1 MLSAGLRYSINVT
14 PMAVSTRHLR
24 AFLAVAQSGSV
35 TRSSGVMRRAQS
47 AITRSIQEL
56 ERELAAELFER
67 RAHGMLLTD
76 FGRTLLHRVEAAFAE
91 MDAARQAIK
100 NELGSRIWASNAPI
114 FSLGLAEQRL
124 RVFVALIEQPHM
136 PSVAEALGISQAA
149 VSQSL
154 REIESGLGLKLFER
168 SSRGL
173 QPTRTGQMLA
183 THVKRSLAEIRI
195 AEAEIASMKGL
206 TQGHVNVGALSL
218 GRTSLLPV
226 AIARLLRKHPSITV
240 GTVEGPFSSL
250 ASSLRAGDLDFIL
263 GALRPPDHTVGFVRE
278 MVARDVMA
286 VVAGAHHP
294 LARQPA
300 VTLEDLVTEQWT
312 LPQKGTPTRE
322 LFEAA
327 LASRRLAGAKVV
339 VETADLSILRGLL
352 LESEMLTVISPHLF
366 QYELE
371 AGSLAML
378 PIPLP
383 ETERQ
388 IGMLR
393 RTESHPSP
401 GARLL
406 MEEIRLVGQQP
417 LGFPALD
424 IRGHKPPVRAW
435 ADDGSARDGLSHGPS
450 RRVMQ

>member
-1 MLSAGLRYSINVT
+1 MVVAGLRPSMNAA

-47 AITRSIQEL
+47 AVTRSIQEL
-56 ERELAAELFER
+56 ERELAVDLFER

-76 FGRTLLHRVEAAFAE
+76 FGRALLHRVEAAFAE
-91 MDAARQAIK
+91 MNQARQGLK
-100 NELGSRIWASNAPI
+100 GELAGREWASNAPI
-114 FSLGLAEQRL
+114 FSLMLAEQRL

-136 PSVAEALGISQAA
+136 PSVAETLGVSQAA

-154 REIESGLGLKLFER
+154 REIEVGLGLKLFER
-168 SSRGL
+168 TSRGL
-173 QPTRTGQMLA
+173 QPTRIGQILA
-183 THVKRSLAEIRI
+183 THVKRALAEVRI

-218 GRTSLLPV
+218 GRISLLPA
-226 AIARLLRKHPSITV
+226 AIARLLRKHPDITV
-240 GTVEGPFSSL
+240 GTVEGPFGSL
-250 ASSLRAGDLDFIL
+250 ASSLRAGDLDFIV

-278 MVARDVMA
+278 MVAHDAMA
-286 VVAGAHHP
+286 VVVGAHHP
-294 LARQPA
+294 LTRQPG
-300 VTLEDLVTEQWT
+300 VRLEEVVGAQWI

-327 LASRRLAGAKVV
+327 LASRGLPRPKVV
-339 VETADLSILRGLL
+339 VETADLSILRGVL
-352 LESEMLTVISPHLF
+352 LESEMLTAISPHLF
-366 QYELE
+366 QYEVK
-371 AGSLAML
+371 AGSLFVL

-383 ETERQ
+383 ETERP

-401 GARLL
+401 AARLL
-406 MEEIRLVGQQP
+406 MEEIRQVGQLP
-417 LGFPALD
+417 LGP
-424 IRGHKPPVRAW
+424 
-435 ADDGSARDGLSHGPS
+435 GSR
-450 RRVMQ
+450 